1 MMHVKSIYL
10 FAALIILAGACG
22 PSQEELAHTAE
33 DRAWA
38 EMMKIHDEVMPK
50 TSEIVALYTKLKT
63 MDLQNSAITEWSDEI
78 QKRISVLEEAEEAMF
93 AWMNDLKNLNVLR
106 PQKDHDEIMEYLNL
120 ETQKIV
126 SIRNQMIVALEEGN
140 VLLNKLSK

>member
-33 DRAWA
+33 DRTWA